1 MVEGSGSEAGT
12 AVGWARR
19 GRRWRGR
26 NGCGGGGCSADAGSR
41 SRRICMRLTT
51 RGRDFQR
58 QHLFKCSRVLCF
70 SNLFKRPG
78 FSTSTNAACTRPSI
92 APGSFPNQVLL
103 LPSFPTRPPA
113 PQTPS
118 SVTRAPLRQPRCI
131 SGQTGSHTPGLPHP
145 SRAITLS
152 IKVLLSSVCQR
163 VLACAPR
170 LLLLRHPTT
179 LAVAQSGFLPITTC
193 VALYYY
199 HTTSSLYPPLPP
211 PCPSAVVTVLRPRP
225 SCQKHRP
232 ASQLNARHHHHP
244 ASPLGVRCSQGHRA
258 SHARR
263 ERALAP

>member
-41 SRRICMRLTT
+41 SRRICMRPTT

-131 SGQTGSHTPGLPHP
+131 SGQTGSRSPGLPHP
-145 SRAITLS
+145 SRATTLS
-152 IKVLLSSVCQR
+152 ITPACASVCSHVLLASSFFAIQQHSQWHSQGFFRLRHALRCITTIPRPVYIPRCRRHARPPSSPSSVR
-163 VLACAPR
+163 G
-170 LLLLRHPTT
+170 HPVRST
-179 LAVAQSGFLPITTC
+179 
-193 VALYYY
+193 
-199 HTTSSLYPPLPP
+199 
-211 PCPSAVVTVLRPRP
+211 
-225 SCQKHRP
+225 P